1 MSASRHGLLL
11 QDFLVQSRLH
21 GSSVSASPGPEAAKQ
36 LQTSRPTTIM
46 FDLWHNVF
54 FYENILHQMEWDSS
68 LPNISAFVLS
78 VHRIFSQRLAKGF
91 VFGKTL
97 WCVCFLCFLCL
108 FFCCSE
114 LLCDFLDELYIC
126 SWSHFGRP
134 ASPGKVHHRSRLSPF
149 VHNTHTVVFWS
160 LRNGSRLISAND
172 LVSQLFLIVASWPL
186 FVIF

>member
-1 MSASRHGLLL
+1 MVH
-11 QDFLVQSRLH
+11 QLVQVQVLKQQSSSRP
-21 GSSVSASPGPEAAKQ
+21 PGPPPSCLTFGTMFFFMKIFYTRWNGTPVFPTFLHLSCQSTEYFHKG
-36 LQTSRPTTIM
+36 LQR
-46 FDLWHNVF
+46 
-54 FYENILHQMEWDSS
+54 
-68 LPNISAFVLS
+68 VL
-78 VHRIFSQRLAKGF
+78 FLARLCD
-91 VFGKTL
+91 V
-97 WCVCFLCFLCL
+97 CVGLCFLCL

-172 LVSQLFLIVASWPL
+172 LVSQLVLIVAS
-186 FVIF
+186 